1 MPELPEVET
10 TVRSLRKKILG
21 RRIKDVWTDAEKLVK
36 KPESFSDF
44 EREIKNREIK
54 SVSRRAKFI
63 FLGLS
68 GDKKLLVHQKMS
80 GHLLVGEWQRDN
92 GEWASK
98 SRGSLQNDPYN
109 QYIHIIFFLDDG
121 TQLALSTLRKFSKVE
136 LWDAD
141 ELEESKQIKKLGP
154 EPLSKNF
161 DFESFQ
167 QALGK
172 RKSGKIKQ
180 VLMDQRVIAGIGNIY
195 ANEILWEAKVNPFKD
210 FTKLSE
216 KELRDIFKAIKKVL
230 KKGIELQ
237 GASYSDYR
245 KPSGKKGEFQDWG
258 RVYDREGEDCP
269 RCRSK
274 IKRKK
279 IGGRSAYFCPHCQD

>member
-10 TVRSLRKKILG
+10 TVRSLRKQILG
-21 RRIKDVWTDAEKLVK
+21 KRIKDVWTDAKKLVK

-44 EREIKNREIK
+44 GKEIKNRKIE

-68 GDKKLLVHQKMS
+68 GNKKLLVHQKMS
-80 GHLLVGEWQRDN
+80 GHLLVGEWQRNN
-92 GEWASK
+92 GEWISK
-98 SRGSLQNDPYN
+98 SGGSLQNDPYN
-109 QYIHIIFFLDDG
+109 QYIHIVFFLDDG

-154 EPLSKNF
+154 EPLPKDF
-161 DFESFQ
+161 GFESFKR
-167 QALGK
+167 ALNK
-172 RKSGKIKQ
+172 RRSGKIKQ
-180 VLMDQRVIAGIGNIY
+180 VLMDQSVIAGIGNIY
-195 ANEILWEAKVNPFKD
+195 ANEILWEAKVSPFKN

-216 KELRDIFKAIKKVL
+216 KELKSIFKAIKRVL

-245 KPSGKKGEFQDWG
+245 KPSGKKGGFQDWG

-269 RCRSK
+269 RCEGE

-279 IGGRSAYFCPHCQD
+279 TGGRSVYFCPHCQE